1 MHRWKCEKASVAKKK
16 KKREAWFERRA
27 ERMQGTVWQVV
38 L

>member
-1 MHRWKCEKASVAKKK
+1 MHRWKCEKVSVAKK
-16 KKREAWFERRA
+16 KKREAWFERRE